1 MFRFRKLKISTSLYL
16 LLMMFCVMQVISSG
30 ISLGIIHLNNNQ
42 ITRIDLDTAK
52 RDELGLSW
60 VSLVQARNAINR
72 VAIGMKTE
80 QSTDYIQSIESIA
93 LSRLETANTH
103 FQNFLTDINQEV
115 IPQEEKEI
123 FNTVKMIITF
133 FIVH

>member
-1 MFRFRKLKISTSLYL
+1 
-16 LLMMFCVMQVISSG
+16 
-30 ISLGIIHLNNNQ
+30 
-42 ITRIDLDTAK
+42 
-52 RDELGLSW
+52 
-60 VSLVQARNAINR
+60 
-72 VAIGMKTE
+72 MKTE